1 MWRNQLSEE
10 IKREF
15 ITKDTDALLFYGAN
29 DRNLKIIE
37 KNFHVLLL
45 GRGGKIIV
53 NGESSEVNQVIE
65 LLSELIFVINK
76 NIVRKR

>member
-15 ITKDTDALLFYGAN
+15 IIKDTDALLFYGAN

-45 GRGGKIIV
+45 GRGDNARGY
-53 NGESSEVNQVIE
+53 IE
-65 LLSELIFVINK
+65 QPL
-76 NIVRKR
+76 KRM